1 MRLLLKT
8 LGGAAAAAALT
19 GCTTPAPP
27 APPALAAVQA
37 SAAPAATSLD
47 PAVCAGAEPVYLV
60 VWIEHLDRTKS
71 KGYGDALRA
80 SQIVRRH
87 GGRYIAVSP
96 PILPLEGNWP
106 ADRGFVIEEY
116 PCLDALKAMWFSDE
130 YQKQLK
136 PLREGSGEYTVGVF
150 KKFVPPTPR

>member
-1 MRLLLKT
+1 MTKT
-8 LGGAAAAAALT
+8 LLRCLAGATALWTAGCAADGPMDTPPSAAAM
-19 GCTTPAPP
+19 
-27 APPALAAVQA
+27 
-37 SAAPAATSLD
+37 APAAAVPGA
-47 PAVCAGAEPVYLV
+47 PAGACAEPVYLV
-60 VWIEHLDRTKS
+60 VWIEHLNRTKS
-71 KGYGDALRA
+71 KAYGDALRA

-106 ADRGFVIEEY
+106 ADRGVVIEEY
-116 PCLDALKAMWFSDE
+116 PCLEALRTMWFSDE

-150 KKFVPPTPR
+150 KKFVPPAPR